1 MRGVGGRSQ
10 AVCLTLGVA
19 LGTLGSYEP
28 DDCSCKGPI
37 QKIGGAN
44 QPSAPA
50 FACSAQILCVRRRR
64 MARRWYVMETC
75 REDVRREYVLQ
86 AGLQLSGMRG
96 RYVQE
101 RVILPLQHGPE
112 SYQVTREHVSQ
123 LKQAP
128 ILDAHSPCV
137 LWIHTPT
144 QF

>member
-1 MRGVGGRSQ
+1 
-10 AVCLTLGVA
+10 
-19 LGTLGSYEP
+19 
-28 DDCSCKGPI
+28 
-37 QKIGGAN
+37 
-44 QPSAPA
+44 
-50 FACSAQILCVRRRR
+50 

-75 REDVRREYVLQ
+75 REDVRREDVLQ

-144 QF
+144 APPNFSMPA